1 MSGELDIGQIPD
13 RPATP
18 STSSETSNNGGNVK
32 PRVNRD
38 EDVADGESK
47 PTDVDAQ
54 PGKSDSTSPK
64 TPEAATG
71 DAARKKGKKPAVDYV
86 RPDVAPN
93 QVSTLNTIPSMP
105 STATVPYLN
114 TFSLLFVRINCPP
127 TLWTP

>member
-18 STSSETSNNGGNVK
+18 STSSETSNKEGNAK

-47 PTDVDAQ
+47 PTAVDAQ
-54 PGKSDSTSPK
+54 PGKSDSAAPPK
-64 TPEAATG
+64 SPEAASG
-71 DAARKKGKKPAVDYV
+71 DAARKKGKKPTVDYV

-93 QVSTLNTIPSMP
+93 QVSTLNTIP
-105 STATVPYLN
+105 
-114 TFSLLFVRINCPP
+114 
-127 TLWTP
+127 